1 MIKKFARVEKKK
13 REITLAHDG
22 NDVEYTDG
30 QISSSSL
37 IVRHFI
43 SVPRLA
49 PRSHLSANTDG

>member
-1 MIKKFARVEKKK
+1 MIKKK
-13 REITLAHDG
+13 RERDITLAHDG

-37 IVRHFI
+37 IVRHFT

-49 PRSHLSANTDG
+49 PRSHLSANRRVEM